1 MRRTRL
7 WLSILTSATLA
18 TAACG
23 DDDTS
28 GSGGAGGVG
37 GSGGADATSSSSSAG
52 GGGGADATSSSG
64 STGGDGGSG
73 GSDGGSGGSGGS
85 DGGSG
90 GSGGSDGGSGG
101 SGGSDGG
108 SGGSGGS
115 DGGSGGSGGGSGG
128 SDGGSGGSDGGS
140 GGSGGAGGSGGGDA
154 TPPAGEDWTRDI
166 LSTAL
171 ELDLASL
178 TGRATIVLAAS
189 DSTAA
194 SFQIGDLDIASV
206 TGPSG
211 ALAHA
216 VSSGQLDVGVPPTG
230 SDATIII
237 DYAFKPHT
245 EFDGWMPGSGVS
257 FLWPYFCGNLFPC
270 KSDPA
275 DGVRF
280 TLRVTGV
287 PEGMTAVYPESIP
300 TAAPAYMPAIAV
312 DELTRVELGTTTA
325 GTRVSVWHLP
335 GQEADAA
342 SGTEHLVEVFDFFE
356 TTYGP
361 YPFGDSVGTVSADW
375 GGGDYGGM
383 EHHPFW
389 HVSSGSL
396 YSEEVNAHEAAH
408 GWFGN
413 GVRIA
418 CWEDFILSEGTATY
432 LAARALGEAGVDAWA
447 DYECTLKSVCDPAEG
462 RNAIALPDTCN
473 AIDILNH
480 PLWSSVPYMKGA
492 FFFREVAEA
501 IGVDVLDRAL
511 AGFYTANVGNAART
525 QDLLDAIKAATDAAG
540 AAAVDALAADWLRTL
555 ECPVDF
561 ATLCPT

>member
-1 MRRTRL
+1 MRRTTL

-18 TAACG
+18 TVACG
-23 DDDTS
+23 DDE
-28 GSGGAGGVG
+28 GA

-52 GGGGADATSSSG
+52 GS
-64 STGGDGGSG
+64 GGDGGSG
-73 GSDGGSGGSGGS
+73 VTSSSSSAGDGTGGSGG
-85 DGGSG
+85 DGT
-90 GSGGSDGGSGG
+90 
-101 SGGSDGG
+101 
-108 SGGSGGS
+108 
-115 DGGSGGSGGGSGG
+115 GGSGGGHT
-128 SDGGSGGSDGGS
+128 
-140 GGSGGAGGSGGGDA
+140 

-194 SFQIGDLDIASV
+194 SFEIGDLDITSV
-206 TGPSG
+206 ADGSG
-211 ALAHA
+211 ALDHD
-216 VSSGQLDVGVPPTG
+216 VSSGRLDVGVPSTG

-237 DYAFKPHT
+237 DYTFKPHE

-280 TLRVTGV
+280 TMRVTGV

-300 TAAPAYMPAIAV
+300 TDAPSYMPAIAV
-312 DELTRVELGTTTA
+312 AELTRLELGTTSG

-342 SGTEHLVEVFDFFE
+342 EGTEHLVEVFDFLE

-361 YPFGDSVGTVSADW
+361 YPFGDSVGTVSANW

-389 HVSSGSL
+389 HLSSGSL

-432 LAARALGEAGVDAWA
+432 LAARALEELGVDAWA
-447 DYECTLKSVCDPAEG
+447 SYECSLRSVCDPAAS
-462 RNAIALPDTCN
+462 RNTIALPGTCN
-473 AIDILNH
+473 EIDIMTD
-480 PLWSSVPYMKGA
+480 PLWSQVPYMKGA

-511 AGFYTANVGNAART
+511 GAFYTANVGTAAHM
-525 QDLLDAIKAATDAAG
+525 QDLLDAIKAATDSTG
-540 AAAVDALAADWLRTL
+540 ADAVDALTTEWLRTL
-555 ECPVDF
+555 ECPVDLES
-561 ATLCPT
+561 LCPP

>member
-1 MRRTRL
+1 MRRTRI
-7 WLSILTSATLA
+7 WLSIVTSAALA

-23 DDDTS
+23 DDDTA
-28 GSGGAGGVG
+28 GSGGGGG
-37 GSGGADATSSSSSAG
+37 DGGAGASSSASSAG
-52 GGGGADATSSSG
+52 GDGGL
-64 STGGDGGSG
+64 GGD
-73 GSDGGSGGSGGS
+73 
-85 DGGSG
+85 
-90 GSGGSDGGSGG
+90 
-101 SGGSDGG
+101 
-108 SGGSGGS
+108 
-115 DGGSGGSGGGSGG
+115 
-128 SDGGSGGSDGGS
+128 
-140 GGSGGAGGSGGGDA
+140 GGAGGSGGDGGAGGSGGDGGAGGSGGDGGLGGGGGSGGDGGGGA

-166 LSTAL
+166 LSIAL

-189 DSTAA
+189 DSAAA

-211 ALAHA
+211 ALEHA
-216 VSSGQLDVGVPPTG
+216 ARSGQLDVGVPSTG

-237 DYAFKPHT
+237 DYAFKPHAD
-245 EFDGWMPGSGVS
+245 FDGWMPGSGVS

-270 KSDPA
+270 KPDPA

-280 TLRVTGV
+280 TMRVTGV

-300 TAAPAYMPAIAV
+300 TAAPSYMPAIAV
-312 DELTRVELGTTTA
+312 DELTQVELGTTTA

-418 CWEDFILSEGTATY
+418 CWEDFVLSEGTVTY
-432 LAARALGEAGVDAWA
+432 LAAHALEELGVDAWSSH
-447 DYECTLKSVCDPAEG
+447 ECTLKRDCDPAEA
-462 RNAIALPDTCN
+462 RNTIALPDTCN
-473 AIDILNH
+473 EIDILEH
-480 PLWSSVPYMKGA
+480 PLWSSVPYSKGA
-492 FFFREVAEA
+492 FFFREVAET

-511 AGFYTANVGNAART
+511 AAFYTANVGKAART

-540 AAAVDALAADWLRTL
+540 AAAVDALATAWLRTL
-555 ECPVDF
+555 ECPVDI
-561 ATLCPT
+561 ATLCPE

>member
-28 GSGGAGGVG
+28 GSGGAGGTG

-52 GGGGADATSSSG
+52 GD
-64 STGGDGGSG
+64 
-73 GSDGGSGGSGGS
+73 
-85 DGGSG
+85 
-90 GSGGSDGGSGG
+90 
-101 SGGSDGG
+101 
-108 SGGSGGS
+108 
-115 DGGSGGSGGGSGG
+115 GGSGG

-140 GGSGGAGGSGGGDA
+140 GGSDGGSGGGDD
-154 TPPAGEDWTRDI
+154 TPSVGEDWTRDI

-189 DSTAA
+189 DSAAA
-194 SFQIGDLDIASV
+194 SFQIGDLDVESV
-206 TGPSG
+206 AGPSG

-216 VSSGQLDVGVPPTG
+216 VSDGQLDVGVPPTG

-237 DYAFKPHT
+237 DYAFKPHA

-270 KSDPA
+270 KPDPA

-280 TLRVTGV
+280 TMRVTGV
-287 PEGMTAVYPESIP
+287 PDGMTAVYPESIP
-300 TAAPAYMPAIAV
+300 TAAPSYMPAIAV

-432 LAARALGEAGVDAWA
+432 LAARALEEAGVDAWA
-447 DYECTLKSVCDPAEG
+447 DYECTLKSVCDPAADG
-462 RNAIALPDTCN
+462 NAIALPDTCN

-492 FFFREVAEA
+492 FFFREVAET

-555 ECPVDF
+555 ACPVDV

>member
-7 WLSILTSATLA
+7 WLSILTTATLA

-28 GSGGAGGVG
+28 GSGGAGG
-37 GSGGADATSSSSSAG
+37 A
-52 GGGGADATSSSG
+52 GGADATSSSG
-64 STGGDGGSG
+64 STGGSGGSGGAGGSG
-73 GSDGGSGGSGGS
+73 GSDGGSGGA
-85 DGGSG
+85 G

-101 SGGSDGG
+101 A
-108 SGGSGGS
+108 GGSGGS
-115 DGGSGGSGGGSGG
+115 DGGS
-128 SDGGSGGSDGGS
+128 
-140 GGSGGAGGSGGGDA
+140 GGSGGGDA

-216 VSSGQLDVGVPPTG
+216 VSSGQLDVGVPSTG

-237 DYAFKPHT
+237 DYAFKPHAD
-245 EFDGWMPGSGVS
+245 FDGWMPEFGVS

-270 KSDPA
+270 KPDPA

-280 TLRVTGV
+280 TMRVTGV

-300 TAAPAYMPAIAV
+300 TAAPSYMPAIAV
-312 DELTRVELGTTTA
+312 DQLTHVELGTTTA

-342 SGTEHLVEVFDFFE
+342 SGTAHLVEVFDFFE

-361 YPFGDSVGTVSADW
+361 YPFGDSAGTVSADW

-396 YSEEVNAHEAAH
+396 HDEEVHAHEAAH

-418 CWEDFILSEGTATY
+418 CWEDFVLSEGTATY
-432 LAARALGEAGVDAWA
+432 LAARALEEAGVDAWA
-447 DYECTLKSVCDPAEG
+447 SYECSLKSFCDPAADG
-462 RNAIALPDTCN
+462 NAVALPDTCN
-473 AIDILNH
+473 AIDILKH
-480 PLWSSVPYMKGA
+480 PLWSTVPYMKGA
-492 FFFREVAEA
+492 FFFREAAET

-511 AGFYTANVGNAART
+511 AGFYTANVGKAART

-540 AAAVDALAADWLRTL
+540 AAAVDALATDWLRTL
-555 ECPVDF
+555 ACPVDV

>member
-1 MRRTRL
+1 MRRTTL

-18 TAACG
+18 TVACG
-23 DDDTS
+23 DDE
-28 GSGGAGGVG
+28 GAGSG

-52 GGGGADATSSSG
+52 DGT
-64 STGGDGGSG
+64 GGSG
-73 GSDGGSGGSGGS
+73 GDGTGGSGGSGG
-85 DGGSG
+85 DGTGGSG
-90 GSGGSDGGSGG
+90 GSGGDGTGGSGG
-101 SGGSDGG
+101 DGT
-108 SGGSGGS
+108 
-115 DGGSGGSGGGSGG
+115 GGSGGSGGGHT
-128 SDGGSGGSDGGS
+128 
-140 GGSGGAGGSGGGDA
+140 

-194 SFQIGDLDIASV
+194 SFEIGDLDIASV
-206 TGPSG
+206 ADGSG
-211 ALAHA
+211 ALAHE
-216 VSSGQLDVGVPPTG
+216 VSSGRLDVGVPSTG

-237 DYAFKPHT
+237 DYAFKPH
-245 EFDGWMPGSGVS
+245 EDFDGWMPGSGVS
-257 FLWPYFCGNLFPC
+257 FLWPHFCGNLFPC

-280 TLRVTGV
+280 TMRVTGV

-300 TAAPAYMPAIAV
+300 TDAPSYMPAIAV
-312 DELTRVELGTTTA
+312 AELTRLELGTTSG

-342 SGTEHLVEVFDFFE
+342 AGTEHLVGVFDFLE

-361 YPFGDSVGTVSADW
+361 YPFGDSVGTVSANW

-389 HVSSGSL
+389 HLSSGSL

-408 GWFGN
+408 GWFGD

-432 LAARALGEAGVDAWA
+432 LAARALEELGVDAWA
-447 DYECTLKSVCDPAEG
+447 SYECSLRSICDPEAG
-462 RNAIALPDTCN
+462 RNTIALPDTCN
-473 AIDILNH
+473 EIDILSD
-480 PLWSSVPYMKGA
+480 PLWSPVPYMKGA
-492 FFFREVAEA
+492 FFFREVAET
-501 IGVDVLDRAL
+501 IGVDVLDRTLGA
-511 AGFYTANVGNAART
+511 FYTANVGDAARM
-525 QDLLDAIKAATDAAG
+525 QDLLDAIKAATDSAG
-540 AAAVDALAADWLRTL
+540 ADAVDALITEWLRTL
-555 ECPVDF
+555 ECPVDL
-561 ATLCPT
+561 ALLCPP